1 MEEPPSDGDESDD
14 RNGSG
19 SGDGGEKKTPKKRK
33 IEKPKKPAEKKVE
46 QKEEKKAE
54 KDKKPEETKEE
65 KDKKLKALKEEV
77 TAVCKQWAA
86 DPQRGAKELKVD
98 AVVTA
103 MVKKFGP
110 FAKEKRLVA
119 LPHPTLP
126 FISCSLFQFLILFR
140 VHAAHVYIITEQCV
154 CVQASTERN
163 RQGNAR
169 SGWRRATLCRYDQA

>member
-33 IEKPKKPAEKKVE
+33 IEKPKKPAEEKKVE

-126 FISCSLFQFLILFR
+126 FISCSLFQFDLVPGAR
-140 VHAAHVYIITEQCV
+140 GSCV
-154 CVQASTERN
+154 
-163 RQGNAR
+163 
-169 SGWRRATLCRYDQA
+169 